1 MSGYKYYLDMV
12 DDFSHYS
19 WTFPLRTKSETFPSL
34 LHFFA
39 WVSTQF
45 GLTVKAV
52 QCDNGREFD
61 NSTSRSFFL
70 SRGIQLRMS
79 YQYTSPRTARLSG

>member
-1 MSGYKYYLDMV
+1 MV
-12 DDFSHYS
+12 VDEFSHYS
-19 WTFPLRTKSETFPSL
+19 WTFPLRAKSETFHTL

-45 GLTVKAV
+45 GITIKAV
-52 QCDNGREFD
+52 QCDNEREFD

-70 SRGIQLRMS
+70 SGCLAA
-79 YQYTSPRTARLSG
+79 YVLSVYLSSEQQG